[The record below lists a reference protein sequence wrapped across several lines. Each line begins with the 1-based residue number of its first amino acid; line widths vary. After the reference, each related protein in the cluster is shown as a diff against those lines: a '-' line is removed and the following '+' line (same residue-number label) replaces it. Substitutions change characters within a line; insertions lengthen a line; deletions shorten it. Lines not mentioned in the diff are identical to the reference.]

1 MKIRL
6 SKTAKS
12 TTIISF
18 LFEESKNLPQDF
30 KASSGEITVRYEAD
44 ITNIYC
50 GLGKEEEVSE
60 RTLKTAAAKGIQKTS
75 ELKKERVSI
84 ILPEIKR
91 LDNEKL
97 LSCLKGA
104 LLGKYK
110 FTKYKSEKPVS
121 IETID
126 IVSSRPITAAEISRA
141 EIIAD
146 SVNYARG
153 LVNEN
158 AHKMTPAQLAKEAL
172 AISKSGSMKL
182 TVLDEHDISKQQL
195 NLIKA
200 VGDGSPF
207 PPRLIIL
214 EYNGSSKSKERQM
227 IVGKGITFDSGGLNL
242 KPTGSME
249 TMRSDMS
256 GAAAVLGV
264 MRCIGALKPK
274 INVCGVVPAA
284 QNALGPKAYFPGD
297 VYRSYE
303 GLTVEICSTD
313 AEGRLILADAIS
325 YCRKKVKPTSIVDL
339 ATLTG
344 AIAISL
350 GDTAAGLYS
359 NNDELAQKL
368 FEAGERSG
376 DRLWRMPLFQ
386 EYSDSIK
393 SDIADLRNLSKFKK
407 GHAGSNTAA
416 AFIKEFCGMIPWAH
430 IDIAGVS
437 WNDGPPKG
445 ETAQFATGYGV
456 QLIIDYL
463 LKNSV

>member
-12 TTIISF
+12 TNVISF
-18 LFEESKNLPQDF
+18 LFEESKNLPRDF
-30 KASSGEITVRYEAD
+30 KAASGEVTVRYEDD

-50 GLGKEEEVSE
+50 GLGKEEETSE
-60 RTLKTAAAKGIQKTS
+60 RTLKTAAAKGIQKAS
-75 ELKKERVSI
+75 DLKKERVSI
-84 ILPEIKR
+84 MLPDIKR
-91 LDNEKL
+91 LNNEEL

-110 FTKYKSEKPVS
+110 FVKYKSEKPVS
-121 IETID
+121 VETID
-126 IVSSRPITAAEISRA
+126 IVSERSITAIEISRA
-141 EIIAD
+141 EIMAD
-146 SVNYARG
+146 AVNYARD

-172 AISKSGSMKL
+172 AISKSSGMKL
-182 TVLDEHDISKQQL
+182 TVLDENDISRQQL

-200 VGDGSPF
+200 VGEGSLF

-214 EYNGSSKSKERQM
+214 EYNGNIRSKERKM

-264 MRCIGALKPK
+264 MKCIGALKPK
-274 INVCGVVPAA
+274 MNVCGVVPAA
-284 QNALGPKAYFPGD
+284 QNALGAKAYFPGD
-297 VYRSYE
+297 VYKSYE

-325 YCRKKVKPTSIVDL
+325 YSRKKVKPTAIVDL

-376 DRLWRMPLFQ
+376 DRLWRMPLYQ

-393 SDIADLRNLSKFKK
+393 SEIADLRNLSKFKK

-416 AFIKEFCGMIPWAH
+416 AFIKEFCGDTPWAH

-437 WNDGPPKG
+437 WNDSAPKG

-456 QLIIDYL
+456 QLILDYL
-463 LKNSV
+463 FNNY